1 MTCSRLLRAAAP
13 VVVSANLG
21 LAWIAPAHAQS
32 RPRQPDVNHRAVI
45 AATDVRIGGLH
56 HRYERRAA

>member
-21 LAWIAPAHAQS
+21 LTWIAPAHAQS
-32 RPRQPDVNHRAVI
+32 KPRQPDVNHRAVI
-45 AATDVRIGGLH
+45 TATGSDSC
-56 HRYERRAA
+56 